1 MTWVMAVDQQ
11 EAPELR
17 GGAGRP
23 WGCGRVHLGEEAMK
37 QLPVSGS

>member
-1 MTWVMAVDQQ
+1 MVTAVDQQ
-11 EAPELR
+11 ETPESWS
-17 GGAGRP
+17 GAGRS